1 MDIPVKIVQN
11 MGFFQNIFVS
21 FFNGTISLSK
31 LLSYLSC
38 AIKTLQNTLKP
49 YNVLPIIN
57 LKNVWGNN
65 WLRILE
71 VFFRKN

>member
-38 AIKTLQNTLKP
+38 AIKTL
-49 YNVLPIIN
+49 
-57 LKNVWGNN
+57 
-65 WLRILE
+65 
-71 VFFRKN
+71 